1 MGKHSKVSS
10 SIEWRLGENVVL
22 WPMECLTPSVKFAMF
37 ITLSH
42 LFVCRPNLEL
52 ATFEQQVCSTMQMHC
67 HWEKIAARK
76 GTWPL
81 WIAHIKQKSN
91 VTLSVLL
98 WTYEIFLEL
107 EQSWKSNNQIN
118 STVTTRTWVLLTEWT
133 KVWAV
138 TGLVSMWKNDCG
150 PCLFEWWMLFPRV
163 RGYCT
168 VLTKMKALSVC
179 LFQCFETI
187 YFQWNFSEII
197 FWAM

>member
-107 EQSWKSNNQIN
+107 EQSWKNNNHGFCQQNGPKCGQLQDWYPCEKMI
-118 STVTTRTWVLLTEWT
+118 VVP
-133 KVWAV
+133 
-138 TGLVSMWKNDCG
+138 VS
-150 PCLFEWWMLFPRV
+150 
-163 RGYCT
+163 
-168 VLTKMKALSVC
+168 
-179 LFQCFETI
+179 
-187 YFQWNFSEII
+187 WNGECCSSGCVDIVPY
-197 FWAM
+197 